1 MATTELRLLR
11 RERELITARLAVAE
25 NGMLDWIRR
34 HPEFEVGALAD
45 AVGLSQQA
53 ANNHCRQLWKLELLE
68 RERIVPEGGGKQFLY
83 RATEELLRRPK
94 EPHA

>member
-1 MATTELRLLR
+1 
-11 RERELITARLAVAE
+11 
-25 NGMLDWIRR
+25 
-34 HPEFEVGALAD
+34 
-45 AVGLSQQA
+45 
-53 ANNHCRQLWKLELLE
+53 LELLE